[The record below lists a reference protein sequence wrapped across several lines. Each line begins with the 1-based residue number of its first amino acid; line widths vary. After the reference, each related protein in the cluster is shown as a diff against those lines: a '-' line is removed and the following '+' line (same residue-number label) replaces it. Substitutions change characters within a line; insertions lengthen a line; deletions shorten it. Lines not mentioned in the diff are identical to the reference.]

1 MFYSPVKDSVVT
13 NDRWGQGVM
22 CKHGGFL
29 TCSDRYNPGKPL
41 TVTFPKTLM
50 CSLKQLIRYFHFQVD
65 DALVFYLVIK
75 PSSPSDVL
83 KTLFL

>member
-29 TCSDRYNPGKPL
+29 TCSDRYNPGIP
-41 TVTFPKTLM
+41 VTIIFPKMFIMLLTTNKIF
-50 CSLKQLIRYFHFQVD
+50 SF
-65 DALVFYLVIK
+65 
-75 PSSPSDVL
+75 SSR
-83 KTLFL
+83 